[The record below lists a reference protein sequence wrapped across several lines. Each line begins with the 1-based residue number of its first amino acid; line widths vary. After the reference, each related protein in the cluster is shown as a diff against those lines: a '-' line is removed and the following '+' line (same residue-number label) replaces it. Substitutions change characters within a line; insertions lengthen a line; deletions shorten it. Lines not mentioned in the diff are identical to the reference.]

1 MQTRNRLFDDLA
13 KVANSAAGTVAGL
26 KDEFE
31 NTIKHRVES
40 FLTDM
45 NLVGREEFEAVKAV
59 AAKARQEQEHL
70 EARIVELEKAL
81 AAAKGTKKPAK
92 KKSAAKKSAAKKESA
107 AKRTTKS

>member
-59 AAKARQEQEHL
+59 AAKARQEQERL
-70 EARIVELEKAL
+70 EARIAELEQAL
-81 AAAKGTKKPAK
+81 AAAQGAKSPAKRKSAAKKSTAK
-92 KKSAAKKSAAKKESA
+92 KKSAAKRAAKS
-107 AKRTTKS
+107 